1 MTPARDPKQV
11 SQPTWRIMEEKS
23 GKKNHGGGIMEQDF
37 WEAFGKHWGGIWE
50 AFGRHLRSIWETYGR
65 HLGRPSWQEWLREEK
80 SWESN
85 ISL

>member
-1 MTPARDPKQV
+1 
-11 SQPTWRIMEEKS
+11 MEEKS

-37 WEAFGKHWGGIWE
+37 WEAFGKHLGGIWE

-80 SWESN
+80 SWEIN